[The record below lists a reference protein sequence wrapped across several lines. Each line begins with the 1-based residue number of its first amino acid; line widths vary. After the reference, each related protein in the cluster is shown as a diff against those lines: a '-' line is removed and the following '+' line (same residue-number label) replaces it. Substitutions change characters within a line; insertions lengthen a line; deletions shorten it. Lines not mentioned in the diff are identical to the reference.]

1 MEKTKETN
9 HEMEAEKNSYSHI
22 LKYTGLLGGVQGLNM
37 LVGIVRNKFTA
48 MFLGPSGMGLLS
60 LFNATSG
67 FLTSA
72 TNLGIP
78 TSGVRVVSEAEAR
91 NGVEQAI
98 SQVRTLSLLSALLGA
113 LVCALLGPLL
123 NLFTFSWGNHTY
135 HFVLLAPT
143 IFFTIL
149 AGGETAILKGVGK
162 LKSLAAQGFLLALLS
177 LLVSVPVYG
186 FFGESGILAV
196 LFLLALAQWLL
207 ALSFSRKEHPFRLC
221 LSRIQLLKAFPMIRL
236 GLSFVLAGMMSSG
249 AEFLVR
255 AFLNQQGNL
264 AEVGLFNSGITLVLV
279 YGGMVF
285 SVMETD
291 YYPRLSAVRGEGSA
305 TSEAENRNLIVSRQ
319 LEMNLL
325 LMGPVISAII
335 LLLPFAI
342 PLLYNREFLGVL
354 GMTQIA
360 AVGLLFKAF
369 YMPLEYIPLSRGEAR
384 VFLVQESCCVV
395 LLIVCE
401 IIGYLLHG
409 LDGLG
414 AGIVVAYAVES
425 IGVYVFCRIH
435 YAYRLSF
442 PSVQHLLVHVLNLL
456 LLGCV
461 VWLSEVDSW
470 CYWLLGLFFCAASL
484 LYSFSRIR
492 RSLKEK

>member
-1 MEKTKETN
+1 
-9 HEMEAEKNSYSHI
+9 MEAEKNSYSHI

-149 AGGETAILKGVGK
+149 AGGETAILKGLGK
-162 LKSLAAQGFLLALLS
+162 LKSLAAQAFVLSLLS

-196 LFLLALAQWLL
+196 LFLLALA
-207 ALSFSRKEHPFRLC
+207 
-221 LSRIQLLKAFPMIRL
+221 QLLKAFPMIRL

-255 AFLNQQGNL
+255 AFLNHQGNL

-305 TSEAENRNLIVSRQ
+305 TSEAENRNLIVNRQ

-325 LMGPVISAII
+325 LMGPIISAII
-335 LLLPFAI
+335 LLLPIAI
-342 PLLYNREFLGVL
+342 PLLYNWEFLGVV

-360 AVGLLFKAF
+360 AAGLLFKAF

-470 CYWLLGLFFCAASL
+470 CYWLLGLFLCAASL

-492 RSLKEK
+492 RSLKGK

>member
-1 MEKTKETN
+1 MEKTKTTN
-9 HEMEAEKNSYSHI
+9 HVMEAEKNSYSHI

-91 NGVEQAI
+91 NGVEQAV

-123 NLFTFSWGNHTY
+123 NLFTFSWGNHTC

-149 AGGETAILKGVGK
+149 AGGETAILKGLGK

-207 ALSFSRKEHPFRLC
+207 AFSFSRKEYPFRLC

-305 TSEAENRNLIVSRQ
+305 ISEAKNRNLLVNRQ

-325 LMGPVISAII
+325 LMGPVICAII
-335 LLLPFAI
+335 LLLPIAI

-395 LLIVCE
+395 LLIVSE
-401 IIGYLLHG
+401 IVGYLLYG
-409 LDGLG
+409 LNGLG
-414 AGIVVAYAVES
+414 AGIVVAYVVES
-425 IGVYVFCRIH
+425 LGVFLFCRMH

-442 PSVQHLLVHVLNLL
+442 QALKYLMVYIWNLILLA
-456 LLGCV
+456 CV
-461 VWLSEVDSW
+461 VLVWDVDSW
-470 CYWLLGLFFCAASL
+470 GYWLLGLLLCLDSL
-484 LYSFSRIR
+484 AYSFSKIH

>member
-149 AGGETAILKGVGK
+149 AGGETAILKGLGK
-162 LKSLAAQGFLLALLS
+162 LKSLAAQAFALSLLS

-236 GLSFVLAGMMSSG
+236 GLSLCW
-249 AEFLVR
+249 
-255 AFLNQQGNL
+255 
-264 AEVGLFNSGITLVLV
+264 
-279 YGGMVF
+279 
-285 SVMETD
+285 
-291 YYPRLSAVRGEGSA
+291 
-305 TSEAENRNLIVSRQ
+305 
-319 LEMNLL
+319 
-325 LMGPVISAII
+325 
-335 LLLPFAI
+335 
-342 PLLYNREFLGVL
+342 LG
-354 GMTQIA
+354 
-360 AVGLLFKAF
+360 
-369 YMPLEYIPLSRGEAR
+369 
-384 VFLVQESCCVV
+384 
-395 LLIVCE
+395 
-401 IIGYLLHG
+401 
-409 LDGLG
+409 
-414 AGIVVAYAVES
+414 
-425 IGVYVFCRIH
+425 
-435 YAYRLSF
+435 
-442 PSVQHLLVHVLNLL
+442 
-456 LLGCV
+456 
-461 VWLSEVDSW
+461 
-470 CYWLLGLFFCAASL
+470 
-484 LYSFSRIR
+484 
-492 RSLKEK
+492 